1 MRAER
6 HEAWKVLLK
15 GIVDI
20 IIFVGSDFKVLFELW
35 NFVLA

>member
-1 MRAER
+1 MRAEH
-6 HEAWKVLLK
+6 HEAWKVLFE

-20 IIFVGSDFKVLFELW
+20 IVFVGSDFKILFELS